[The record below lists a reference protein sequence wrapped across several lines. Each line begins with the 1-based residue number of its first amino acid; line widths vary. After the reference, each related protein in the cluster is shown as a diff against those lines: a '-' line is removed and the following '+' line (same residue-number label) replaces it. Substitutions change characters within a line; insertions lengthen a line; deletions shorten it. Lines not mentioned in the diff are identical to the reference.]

1 MATLRNRNGT
11 WRVEFFIRGV
21 RTSKTLGKVS
31 REDAEAFAAEYER
44 THKWSKDR
52 VGALVRCE
60 GGSVA
65 TWQQLN
71 RYYDRARRRAADRK
85 IEFLLTKEEF
95 DALYVR
101 SRGMCEITNIKFDH
115 DYKPAGAAT
124 RPWAMSL
131 DRIESAK
138 PYTKDNCR
146 LVCVAVN
153 MALGQWGMNALLN
166 IAEAIMFRK
175 GMAFEAPRLN

>member
-1 MATLRNRNGT
+1 MATLRNRNGS
-11 WRVEFFIRGV
+11 WRVEFFIQGV
-21 RTSKTLGKVS
+21 RTSRTLGKVT
-31 REDAEAFAAEYER
+31 REAAEAFAKEYER
-44 THKWSKDR
+44 THKWGKGKA
-52 VGALVRCE
+52 GALVLADS
-60 GGSVA
+60 GSTA

-71 RYYDRARRRAADRK
+71 RYYDRAKCRAADRK

-95 DALYVR
+95 NALYER
-101 SRGMCEITNIKFDH
+101 SRGMCEVTNIKFDH
-115 DYKPAGAAT
+115 AYKPLGSST

-131 DRIESAK
+131 DRIKSSE

-166 IAEAIMFRK
+166 IAEAIVFRTNA
-175 GMAFEAPRLN
+175 AFEAPRL